1 MLADVIVRH
10 AAGRRRGPGHAR
22 RLSGHRVRRG
32 IALVATAAVAFV
44 ATGAATTYA
53 RLQNNITS
61 ADVTHL
67 LGEFRPPP
75 PKPDPED
82 PNAGTPV
89 NILIIGSD
97 TREGNERFA
106 TDTSVQG
113 ERSDTT
119 ILAHISGDRS
129 RVELVSIPRDILSEQ
144 PECDRSDGSSAGAR
158 SQAMFNEAFSRGA
171 DRGSETDGAACVQRT
186 IEHLT
191 GIYVH
196 HFVIVDMTGFVDMV
210 DAVDG
215 VPMCVPERIDSPK
228 AHLTLEAGQHTFDGV
243 TALRFARARTGEGLN
258 GSDTARIGRQQELMA
273 ATARTVLGKNIL
285 TDVPELIRFLNAATR
300 SLTVSSGL
308 AGIPDMTGLAYSLR
322 GLDPSDITFM
332 TIPNRPYPENR
343 NRLIFDD
350 DAPAVW
356 ANIANDVPMTTG
368 LTGMDAGS
376 LGETGGDGGDGG
388 TQTPAPTR
396 TPGVEPFTPADVTA
410 VCG

>member
-1 MLADVIVRH
+1 MLTGVTPRH
-10 AAGRRRGPGHAR
+10 AAVRRRGPGHAR
-22 RLSGHRVRRG
+22 RLPRHRIRRAVG
-32 IALVATAAVAFV
+32 LTLVAVVGFV
-44 ATGAATTYA
+44 GTGAATTYA

-82 PNAGTPV
+82 PAAGTPV
-89 NILIIGSD
+89 NILVIGSD
-97 TREGNERFA
+97 TRAGNERFA

-119 ILAHISGDRS
+119 IVVHISADRS
-129 RVELVSIPRDILSEQ
+129 RVELVSIPRDILSPQ
-144 PECDRSDGSSAGAR
+144 PECLRSDGTKAGAR
-158 SQAMFNEAFSRGA
+158 SQAMFNEAYSRGA
-171 DRGSETDGAACVQRT
+171 QNGSETDGAACVQRT
-186 IEHLT
+186 IEQLT
-191 GIYVH
+191 GVYIH

-210 DAVDG
+210 DAVG
-215 VPMCVPERIDSPK
+215 GIPMCIPEPINSPK
-228 AHLTLEAGQHTFDGV
+228 AKLVLEAGVHEFDGV
-243 TALRFARARTGEGLN
+243 TALRFARARTGQGLD
-258 GSDTARIGRQQELMA
+258 GSDTSRIGRQQELMA
-273 ATARTVLGKNIL
+273 ATARTVLSKNLL
-285 TDVPELIRFLNAATR
+285 TDVPELVRFLNAATR

-322 GLDPSDITFM
+322 GISPDDITFM

-350 DAPAVW
+350 TAALVW

-368 LTGMDAGS
+368 IPGLEPTTVDP
-376 LGETGGDGGDGG
+376 G
-388 TQTPAPTR
+388 TADPAAPTTPTPAPTR
-396 TPGVEPFTPADVTA
+396 TPGAEPFTPADVTA